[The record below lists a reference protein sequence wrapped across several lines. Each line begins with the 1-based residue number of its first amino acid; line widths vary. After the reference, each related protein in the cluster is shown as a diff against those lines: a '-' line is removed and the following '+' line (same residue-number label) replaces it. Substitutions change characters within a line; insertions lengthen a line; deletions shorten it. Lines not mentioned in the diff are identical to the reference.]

1 MLILESIQQSAQING
16 ENMFI
21 KRDISKVLREYA
33 KFPVVAF
40 LGPRQSGKTTLVTN
54 AFPNHTYIS
63 FEDPEL
69 RAYAE
74 ADPKRF
80 LNDYE
85 NNHGIILDE
94 FQYVPK
100 ILSYIQLLVDQK
112 QKSGYFILTGSQN
125 FLMNQQ
131 VTQSLAG
138 RVGLLTLL
146 PLSLNE
152 LKKSDRLMA
161 HPNDAIFK
169 GGYPRIYDKKIK
181 PSVFYRSYIHTY
193 LQRDVRILTNVGNLR
208 TFQKFMALCAGRI
221 GQLLNVED
229 IATNCGIDRSTV
241 NQWLSV
247 LEASYIIFLFKPHFN
262 NFNKRLTKTPKLY
275 FYDTGLACALLGIKT
290 SKDLKLSPFR
300 GPLFECFIIA
310 DLYKQYHNNGSEPL
324 LYFWRD
330 QNGRTEVDC
339 VVDLGIRQVPIE
351 IKSGESIDG
360 EYFVSLSRWNEISKT
375 NPENNFVIYGGEQ
388 NQKRTT
394 GRIVS
399 WRQSGTLQAALEKK

>member
-1 MLILESIQQSAQING
+1 
-16 ENMFI
+16 MFI

-33 KFPVVAF
+33 KFPVIAF

-54 AFPNHTYIS
+54 AFPKHTYIS

-80 LNDYE
+80 LNDYQ

-100 ILSYIQLLVDQK
+100 ILSYIQLIVDQQ
-112 QKSGYFILTGSQN
+112 QKPGYFILTGSQN

-131 VTQSLAG
+131 VSQSLAG

-146 PLSLNE
+146 PFSLNE
-152 LKKSDRLMA
+152 LKKSERLA
-161 HPNDAIFK
+161 AQSNDAIFK
-169 GGYPRIYDKKIK
+169 GGYPRIYDKKIT

-193 LQRDVRILTNVGNLR
+193 LQRDVRLLTNVGNLR

-229 IATNCGIDRSTV
+229 IATNCGIDRNTV

-247 LEASYIIFLFKPHFN
+247 LEASYIIFLLKPHFN
-262 NFNKRLTKTPKLY
+262 NFNKRLVKTPKLY
-275 FYDTGLACALLGIKT
+275 FYDTGLACALLGIRA
-290 SKDLKLSPFR
+290 SKDLSLSPFR
-300 GPLFECFIIA
+300 GPLFESFIIA
-310 DLYKQYHNNGSEPL
+310 DLFKQYHNDGAEPP

-330 QNGRTEVDC
+330 QNGRIEVDC
-339 VVDLGIRQVPIE
+339 IVDTGIKIIPVE
-351 IKSGESIDG
+351 IKSGESIDSG
-360 EYFVSLSRWNEISKT
+360 YFEALSRWNEISET
-375 NPENNFVIYGGEQ
+375 NPQDNFVVYGGEEA
-388 NQKRTT
+388 QKRGT
-394 GRIVS
+394 GSVVS
-399 WRQSGTLQAALEKK
+399 WERAGTLHAAIKKQPA